1 MFENCFTE
9 NGKWNPNKAK
19 DVPAPDGFP
28 DKRTAAYCELHKI
41 EPKRCGGCG
50 KILPIESFSKGW
62 VKHCCSYSCVWKSD
76 SLEKRKKTNMER
88 YGDTS
93 PLGGKSNVRE
103 LANEKFRDPEYIRR
117 RVEKVKQTSM
127 EKYGVDNPSKAPE
140 VIERIRQTNLER
152 FGVEWSWQSEHN
164 KEQIKKTLMERYGV
178 DHSSKIDGIADKRR
192 QTNLERYGTSNPNQ
206 NEEVKALARKTSL
219 ERYGVEHWSKD
230 PKAVERRKETFR
242 GLYGVENPAELRS
255 FGSERWLNKFTPE
268 QRILFDDIE
277 LFRKEVSENSLMSLA
292 RKYKIT
298 EEGIK
303 FMAELNGIECGGYK
317 TSGLETKVVEFLKS
331 EGIDVERS
339 VRTILEGGREIDIL
353 IPSAGVGVECNGN
366 YYHSYNPNDSIGLK
380 DKNYHRKKME
390 AAEVAGVRLMQFFE
404 DEINDKFD
412 IVASMILNAAGKSEK
427 IHARKTEAKIID
439 SKTARAF
446 CEANHINGY
455 TQSRLQIGLYHGD
468 DLVSVMTFSPSRYE
482 KRQGAWE
489 IVRFCSIL
497 NHTVV
502 GGASKLIAA
511 ARKHVG
517 QEMECLLTYA
527 DLMHGTGNGY
537 KACGFKEIGRTEVG
551 YFWYGRHVRE
561 SRQKYQRHKLEK
573 VFNETF
579 PKEMTENDIM
589 FSKGYR
595 KLYNAGNAKFILEF

>member
-9 NGKWNPNKAK
+9 NGRWNPNKAK
-19 DVPAPDGFP
+19 DIPLPEGFP

-50 KILPIESFSKGW
+50 CILPIESFGKGW
-62 VKHCCSYSCVWKSD
+62 VKLCCSYSCVWKSEA
-76 SLEKRKKTNMER
+76 LEKRKKTNMER
-88 YGDTS
+88 FGDTS
-93 PLGGKSNVRE
+93 PLGRNSHIRE
-103 LANEKFRDPEYIRR
+103 SANEKLRDPERIKA
-117 RVEKVKQTSM
+117 RVEKTKQVCM

-140 VIERIRQTNLER
+140 VIEKIRQTNLER
-152 FGVEWSWQSEHN
+152 FGVEWSWQSDHN

-178 DHSSKIDGIADKRR
+178 DHSSKIDGVVDKRR
-192 QTNLERYGTSNPNQ
+192 QTNLERFGTMNPTQ
-206 NEEVKALARKTSL
+206 NEEVRAKARKTSL
-219 ERYGVEHWSKD
+219 ERYGVESYLML
-230 PKAVERRKETFR
+230 PEAYERRKATLMAR
-242 GLYGVENPAELRS
+242 YGVENPTQLRA
-255 FGSERWLNKFTPE
+255 FGSEKWLSKFSPS
-268 QRILFDDIE
+268 QRILFEDVE
-277 LFRKEVSENSLMSLA
+277 LLRKEVSENSLMALA
-292 RKYKIT
+292 RKYKMT

-317 TSGLETKVVEFLKS
+317 TSSLETKVSEFLKS
-331 EGIDVERS
+331 VGVEVEQS
-339 VRTILEGGREIDIL
+339 VRTILGGGREIDIL

-366 YYHSYNPNDSIGLK
+366 YFHSYNPDDSIGLK
-380 DKNYHRKKME
+380 DKNYHRKKLE
-390 AAEVAGVRLMQFFE
+390 AAEAAGIRLMQFFE

-412 IVASMILNAAGKSEK
+412 IVASMILNAVGKSEK
-427 IHARKTEAKIID
+427 IHARRTEAKIID

-446 CEANHINGY
+446 CETNHINGY
-455 TQSRLQIGLYHGD
+455 AQSRLQIGLYSGD
-468 DLVSVMTFSPSRYE
+468 VLVSVMTFSPSRYE

-497 NHTVV
+497 NHAVV

-511 ARKHVG
+511 ARKHIG
-517 QEMECLLTYA
+517 QEMTCLLTYA

-537 KACGFKEIGRTEVG
+537 KACGFKEIGRTEAG
-551 YFWYGRHVRE
+551 YFWYGRHIRE

-595 KLYNAGNAKFILEF
+595 KIYNAGNAKFILEF

>member
-1 MFENCFTE
+1 
-9 NGKWNPNKAK
+9 
-19 DVPAPDGFP
+19 
-28 DKRTAAYCELHKI
+28 
-41 EPKRCGGCG
+41 
-50 KILPIESFSKGW
+50 
-62 VKHCCSYSCVWKSD
+62 
-76 SLEKRKKTNMER
+76 MER

-103 LANEKFRDPEYIRR
+103 IANEKFRDPEYIRR
-117 RVEKVKQTSM
+117 RVEKAKQTSM
-127 EKYGVDNPSKAPE
+127 EKYGVDNPSKSPE

-164 KEQIKKTLMERYGV
+164 KEQSKKTLMERYGV
-178 DHSSKIDGIADKRR
+178 DHSSKIDGVVDKR
-192 QTNLERYGTSNPNQ
+192 
-206 NEEVKALARKTSL
+206 RKTSL
-219 ERYGVEHWSKD
+219 ERYGTPNPNQNEEVRTKARRTSLERYGVESWLMLPEVH
-230 PKAVERRKETFR
+230 ERRRATLMER
-242 GLYGVENPAELRS
+242 YGVENPAELHA
-255 FGSERWLNKFTPE
+255 FGSEKWLNKFTPE
-268 QRILFDDIE
+268 QRILFEDIE
-277 LFRKEVSENSLMSLA
+277 LLRKEVSENSLMALA

-317 TSGLETKVVEFLKS
+317 TSSLETKVSEFLKS
-331 EGIDVERS
+331 AGLDVEHS
-339 VRTILEGGREIDIL
+339 VRTILGCGREIDVL
-353 IPSAGVGVECNGN
+353 IPSAKVGIECNGN
-366 YYHSYNPNDSIGLK
+366 YFHSYNPNDSIGLK
-380 DKNYHRKKME
+380 DKNYHRKKLE
-390 AAEVAGVRLMQFFE
+390 AAEAAGIRLMQFFE

-412 IVASMILNAAGKSEK
+412 IVASMILNSVGMSEK
-427 IHARKTEAKIID
+427 IHARKTEAKIVD

-446 CEANHINGY
+446 CEINHINGY
-455 TQSRLQIGLYHGD
+455 AQSRLQIGLYHGEE
-468 DLVSVMTFSPSRYE
+468 LVSVMTFTPSRYE

-511 ARKHVG
+511 ARKLIG
-517 QEMECLLTYA
+517 QEMTCLLTYA

-537 KACGFKEIGRTEVG
+537 KACGFKEIGRTDVG
-551 YFWYGRHVRE
+551 YFWYGKHVRE

>member
-19 DVPAPDGFP
+19 DIPIPEGYP

-62 VKHCCSYSCVWKSD
+62 IKHCCSYSCVWKSE

-93 PLGGKSNVRE
+93 PLGGKSSVRE
-103 LANEKFRDPEYIRR
+103 ITNEKFRDPEYIRR

-152 FGVEWSWQSEHN
+152 
-164 KEQIKKTLMERYGV
+164 YG
-178 DHSSKIDGIADKRR
+178 AA
-192 QTNLERYGTSNPNQ
+192 NPNQ
-206 NEEVKALARKTSL
+206 NEEVKARARKTSL

-230 PKAVERRKETFR
+230 PEAVERRKETFR
-242 GLYGVENPAELRS
+242 SLYGVENPAELRA
-255 FGSERWLNKFTPE
+255 FGSEKWLSKFTPE
-268 QRILFDDIE
+268 QRILFDDLE

-331 EGIDVERS
+331 TGIDVEQS
-339 VRTILEGGREIDIL
+339 VRTILGGGREIDIL
-353 IPSAGVGVECNGN
+353 IPSAGVGIECNRN
-366 YYHSYNPNDSIGLK
+366 YYHSYNPNDSVGLK
-380 DKNYHRKKME
+380 DKNYHRNKMD
-390 AAEVAGVRLMQFFE
+390 AAIRLMQFFE
-404 DEINDKFD
+404 DEINEKFD
-412 IVASMILNAAGKSEK
+412 IVASMILNAVGKSER

-439 SKTARAF
+439 SKTARSF

-455 TQSRLQIGLYHGD
+455 AQSRLQIGLYHGD

-511 ARKHVG
+511 ARKVVG
-517 QEMECLLTYA
+517 PEMECLLTYA

-551 YFWYGRHVRE
+551 YFWYGRRVRE

-573 VFNETF
+573 VFNEVFNEVF